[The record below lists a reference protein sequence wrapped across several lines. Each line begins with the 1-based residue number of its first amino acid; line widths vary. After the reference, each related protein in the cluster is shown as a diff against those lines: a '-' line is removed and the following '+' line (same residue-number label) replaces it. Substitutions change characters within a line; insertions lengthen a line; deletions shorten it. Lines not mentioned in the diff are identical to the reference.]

1 MRLQFRHQ
9 IDRDDFASF
18 TSMVR
23 ETEYLGRSPNDS
35 VRLPRENPADLLL
48 DTIGTRLCSGWERIR
63 EIR

>member
-1 MRLQFRHQ
+1 
-9 IDRDDFASF
+9 
-18 TSMVR
+18 MVR